1 MEAELTAWPSLL
13 ASTSQHSS
21 LNSEVK
27 DPQGLPEQ
35 SFSSSVS
42 DGMGDPCPSL
52 SSERKLGR
60 NTRQHGR
67 SWACDCGW
75 RVGRRRE
82 GRAVGV
88 WYTGQGQGLH

>member
-13 ASTSQHSS
+13 ASASQRSS

-42 DGMGDPCPSL
+42 DGMGDP
-52 SSERKLGR
+52 
-60 NTRQHGR
+60 
-67 SWACDCGW
+67 WAY
-75 RVGRRRE
+75 
-82 GRAVGV
+82 RA
-88 WYTGQGQGLH
+88 